1 LLSIFYGLLSALTW
15 GAGDFA
21 GGLSSRKIG
30 AYRAVFYADLLG
42 LIALLVVVF
51 IVGEDIPPLHSLMI
65 AALAGM
71 LGSIGLLILY
81 YSLAHGQM
89 SIAAAISALMA
100 AALPVAVGAL
110 TQGLPTLTQF
120 AGFILA
126 LIAVWLI
133 SQNDPSQ
140 RFHID
145 RLADLRLPLLA
156 GIGFGSYFVLMH
168 YATRDISATYWPI
181 IASRVLGTVFMLL
194 VVLGRRE
201 NIAIPRAAWTVVFL
215 NGILDVSGNFFYI
228 LALRAG
234 RLDISAILS
243 SLYPGS
249 TVILAWFILK
259 ERLSRSQWIGI
270 ACVLLAIILF
280 TI

>member
-1 LLSIFYGLLSALTW
+1 MLSIFYGLLSALTW